1 MKKLLIA
8 LTCLSFV
15 GCAANPAVYGTVKQ
29 NYRPKG
35 EDKPLSI
42 ESRLIVKQNLLDKD
56 YAVIFRLNET
66 TQLGFNLSKAGNGEL
81 SCTIEIEDSN
91 EGQYFCKPHNGH
103 KIGAS
108 CIGSTANGRFAST
121 QCAFT
126 YDDEIAANFKF

>member
-56 YAVIFRLNET
+56 FAVLFKLDNDV
-66 TQLGFNLSKAGNGEL
+66 QLWFNLDQHGNGSL
-81 SCTIEIEDSN
+81 SCTTPQDDPLYS
-91 EGQYFCKPHNGH
+91 CKPYNGH

>member
-8 LTCLSFV
+8 LTCLSFA

-42 ESRLIVKQNLLDKD
+42 ESRLVVKQNLLDKD
-56 YAVIFRLNET
+56 FAVLFNVDNKM
-66 TQLGFNLSKAGNGEL
+66 QLAFNLDQQGNGSL
-81 SCTIEIEDSN
+81 SCTTPQSDTKGGFMCE
-91 EGQYFCKPHNGH
+91 PHNGH

>member
-15 GCAANPAVYGTVKQ
+15 GCAANPAVYKSTSQ

-35 EDKPLSI
+35 ESSTIKIDAQLA
-42 ESRLIVKQNLLDKD
+42 VKQNLLNKD
-56 YAVIFRLNET
+56 YAAVFYINNT
-66 TQLGFNLSKAGNGEL
+66 NQLFFQLDQAGNGSL
-81 SCTIEIEDSN
+81 SCDKDTQDPNHLYHCIT
-91 EGQYFCKPHNGH
+91 HNGH

-108 CIGSTANGRFAST
+108 CMGSTANGRLAST